1 MTKRDRQ
8 RAEKQ
13 AQKMEQQ
20 KSERRR
26 RLQSGFAK
34 RTAGK
39 LPKNAPRHVSLLS
52 GCGGW
57 SCGLQSAGIRT
68 ILALDADKHAIASH
82 ALNFPEAHHICGKV
96 EDINPVE
103 WETLYGVERGGDD
116 LIFTASPPCQ
126 QWSTARADK
135 RETAPRADGNLTLK
149 IIPLITYF
157 CPAFLLMENVR
168 GYATHADKSG
178 LWELREALLTHGYNI
193 EEKIMNAAD
202 YGVPQHRVRW
212 FMMAQRMWKRKDK
225 VRVEPGPEGCK
236 FVVVGD
242 DAVRIMVAPD
252 GTRMAT
258 MIGGGEFKGE
268 FCDFQPPTHRD
279 PDKDYIR
286 EVDPLRGEEILFYN
300 NGTGERRAL
309 KGRDKAQ

>member
-13 AQKMEQQ
+13 ARKMEQQ
-20 KSERRR
+20 KSERRA

-39 LPKNAPRHVSLLS
+39 LPKNAPRHVSLLC

-57 SCGLQSAGIRT
+57 SCGLQAAGIRT

-135 RETAPRADGNLTLK
+135 RETDPRADGNLTLK

-157 CPAFLLMENVR
+157 CPAFLMMENVR

-252 GTRMAT
+252 GTRLAT

-268 FCDFQPPTHRD
+268 FCDFHPPTHHD
-279 PDKDYIR
+279 PKKDYTR
-286 EVDPLRGEEILFYN
+286 EVDPLRGEEIIWN
-300 NGTGERRAL
+300 WKDGTGERRAL
-309 KGRDKAQ
+309 KGR